1 MIDTKLAFVE
11 SKVTVIIRMNIVRT
25 DIPRKAGVIEF
36 GSIAQSYAQIYKTVW
51 ILTYWLRMKCY
62 NNIIYRIVSYYQ
74 YQIWLVSILYSD
86 IHDWHTSQ
94 MGGSIPIL
102 INHILLVRPCQSFN
116 RCQKVFKLAV
126 NCFQEAFYILI

>member
-51 ILTYWLRMKCY
+51 ILTYWLRIKCY
-62 NNIIYRIVSYYQ
+62 NNSIYRIVSYYQ

>member
-25 DIPRKAGVIEF
+25 DIPRKAKLKEALDESNLVVLLNLMRKFIKLYGFWPIDWEWNVIYF
-36 GSIAQSYAQIYKTVW
+36 VLPVSN
-51 ILTYWLRMKCY
+51 M
-62 NNIIYRIVSYYQ
+62 IVFHF
-74 YQIWLVSILYSD
+74 YSD